1 MKHDLKK
8 MLGDMLSKIDSK
20 VLETKLSQ
28 AVEMIKKGD
37 HDELIKKFNNVD
49 KEELM
54 AKLQDLE
61 KLSPQELDSL
71 RAKMGNEIKKDDL
84 DSISQKL
91 GSDGKRMLEKIIST
105 FKIK

>member
-8 MLGDMLSKIDSK
+8 VLGDMLSKIDSK

-37 HDELIKKFNNVD
+37 HDDIIKKFNNID
-49 KEELM
+49 KEELL
-54 AKLQDLE
+54 AKLHEIENLN
-61 KLSPQELDSL
+61 PQELDSL
-71 RAKMGNEIKKDDL
+71 RTKMASEIKKDDL

-91 GSDGKRMLEKIIST
+91 GSDGKKIFEKIIST